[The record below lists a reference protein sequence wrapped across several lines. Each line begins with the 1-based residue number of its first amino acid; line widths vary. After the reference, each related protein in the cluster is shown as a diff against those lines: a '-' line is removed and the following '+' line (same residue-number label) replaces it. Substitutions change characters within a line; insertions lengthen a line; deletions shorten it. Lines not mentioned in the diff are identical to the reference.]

1 VIPFF
6 TPCKPLRKS
15 ADAAQ
20 DDVTTKSDLDAGPKT
35 EILSGLHTGSR
46 ISSPW
51 PSTNN
56 EETEKMTKFIAA
68 LSWLVMLPLLGFGQ
82 QSTAVEQDRTV
93 RINQIQVIG
102 SHNSYHTG
110 IAPSERKLIE
120 QQNPKAMRALDYAHA
135 PLADQLTGGVRQVE
149 IDVYADSKGGR
160 YSHPAIVGKVAEA
173 GLPADPDFDPQHEMD
188 KPGFKV
194 MHVLDVDQRSSCHT
208 FIACLT
214 AIRGW
219 SQQHPQ
225 HLPIFILVETKQGRA
240 GATSPHGPEPFTSE
254 TFDALDSEIR
264 SVFSPAE
271 MITPDQ
277 VRGSYETLPQAIQSS
292 AVPSSGSGKATGG
305 WPTLSNARGKVVFL
319 MDQRP
324 VEALYTEGH
333 PSLRGR
339 VIFTNATPGAPDAAF
354 TEENSGTK
362 AEIDAL
368 ARQGYLIRTRT
379 DDGTEEAR
387 SNDHTRAAV
396 ALSSGAQMLSTDYP
410 SSEPA
415 KWTGFF
421 VGLPHG
427 LTARCNPVTA
437 PPGCVDALLEP
448 SNAN

>member
-1 VIPFF
+1 MSHGPGQRRRFLRRLPFEGWKAKAMMKFLTTIPLLMFSLSCLAQEM
-6 TPCKPLRKS
+6 T
-15 ADAAQ
+15 AAQ
-20 DDVTTKSDLDAGPKT
+20 
-35 EILSGLHTGSR
+35 
-46 ISSPW
+46 
-51 PSTNN
+51 
-56 EETEKMTKFIAA
+56 
-68 LSWLVMLPLLGFGQ
+68 
-82 QSTAVEQDRTV
+82 QDRTL

-110 IAPSERKLIE
+110 IAPSERKVIE
-120 QQNPKAMRALDYAHA
+120 EKDPKAMRALEYAHA
-135 PLADQLTGGVRQVE
+135 ALPDQLTGGVRQVE
-149 IDVYADSKGGR
+149 IDVYADTRGAR
-160 YSHPAIVGKVAEA
+160 YAHPAIVDKVAAA

-194 MHVLDVDQRSSCHT
+194 MHVAGVDQRSSCHT

-214 AIRGW
+214 IIRGW

-225 HLPIFILVETKQGRA
+225 HLPVFVLVETKQGRP
-240 GATSPHGPEPFTSE
+240 GAAADTKGPEAFTSA
-254 TFDALDSEIR
+254 TFDALDAEIR
-264 SVFSPAE
+264 SVFSLQE

-277 VRGSYETLPQAIQSS
+277 VRGSYETLVEAVQA
-292 AVPSSGSGKATGG
+292 SGRGDVGHGKKPGG
-305 WPTLSNARGKVVFL
+305 WPTVAEARGKVIFL

-324 VEALYTEGH
+324 VESVYTEGH

-339 VIFTNATPGAPDAAF
+339 VLFTNAVPGAPDAAF

-368 ARQGYLIRTRT
+368 AKQGYLIRTRT

-387 SNDHTRAAV
+387 SNDHTRADL

-410 SSEPA
+410 SSEPSQ
-415 KWTGFF
+415 WTGFF

-427 LTARCNPVTA
+427 LVARCNPVTS

-448 SNAN
+448 SSAK

>member
-1 VIPFF
+1 MSRQ
-6 TPCKPLRKS
+6 KP
-15 ADAAQ
+15 
-20 DDVTTKSDLDAGPKT
+20 DLDAGVEA
-35 EILSGLHTGSR
+35 EILSLYAGNRTN
-46 ISSPW
+46 SPW

-68 LSWLVMLPLLGFGQ
+68 LSWLVMLPLSGFGQ
-82 QSTAVEQDRTV
+82 QSTAVQQDRTV

-149 IDVYADSKGGR
+149 TDVYADSKGGR
-160 YSHPAIVGKVAEA
+160 YPHPAIVGKVAEA

-194 MHVLDVDQRSSCHT
+194 MHILDVDQRSSCHT
-208 FIACLT
+208 LIACLT
-214 AIRGW
+214 TIRGW
-219 SQQHPQ
+219 SQQHPR
-225 HLPIFILVETKQGRA
+225 HLPIFILVETKQGRP
-240 GATSPHGPEPFTSE
+240 GAPAAPHGPEPFTSA
-254 TFDALDSEIR
+254 TFDALDGEIR
-264 SVFSPAE
+264 SVFSSAE

-277 VRGSYETLPQAIQSS
+277 VRGSYETLPEAIQSIP
-292 AVPSSGSGKATGG
+292 AVDSGSAKMTGG

-339 VIFTNATPGAPDAAF
+339 LIFTNAVPGAPDAAF

-368 ARQGYLIRTRT
+368 AKQGYLIRTRT

-387 SNDHTRAAV
+387 SNDHTRADV

-427 LTARCNPVTA
+427 LTARCNSVTA
-437 PPGCVDALLEP
+437 PPRCVDTLLEP
-448 SNAN
+448 SIAK

>member
-1 VIPFF
+1 M
-6 TPCKPLRKS
+6 RK
-15 ADAAQ
+15 
-20 DDVTTKSDLDAGPKT
+20 
-35 EILSGLHTGSR
+35 
-46 ISSPW
+46 
-51 PSTNN
+51 
-56 EETEKMTKFIAA
+56 F
-68 LSWLVMLPLLGFGQ
+68 LVMLPTILLLPLCAAAQ
-82 QSTAVEQDRTV
+82 QTAAPQDRLV
-93 RINQIQVIG
+93 HINQIQVIG
-102 SHNSYHTG
+102 THNSYHTG

-135 PLADQLTGGVRQVE
+135 PLGDQLSGGARQLE

-160 YSHPAIVGKVAEA
+160 YSHPVIVDKVAAA
-173 GLPADPDFDPQHEMD
+173 GLPADPDFDPNHEMD

-194 MHVLDVDQRSSCHT
+194 MHVLNVDQRSSCHT

-214 AIRGW
+214 TIRSW

-225 HLPIFILVETKQGRA
+225 HVPIFILVETKQGRPGTPPSA
-240 GATSPHGPEPFTSE
+240 DGPEPFTSA
-254 TFDALDSEIR
+254 TFDALDAEIR
-264 SVFSPAE
+264 SVFSEKE

-277 VRGSYETLPQAIQSS
+277 VRGSYNTLFEAIQSS
-292 AVPSSGSGKATGG
+292 GSSAAGKQSGG
-305 WPTLSNARGKVVFL
+305 WPTLAKARGKVVFL

-324 VEALYTEGH
+324 VEAVYTEGH
-333 PSLRGR
+333 PALRGR

-362 AEIDAL
+362 EEIDAL

-387 SNDHTRAAV
+387 SNDHTRANV

-421 VGLPHG
+421 VGLPG
-427 LTARCNPVTA
+427 SLVARCNPVTA
-437 PPGCVDALLEP
+437 PQGCVDALLEP
-448 SNAN
+448 SSAK

>member
-1 VIPFF
+1 
-6 TPCKPLRKS
+6 
-15 ADAAQ
+15 
-20 DDVTTKSDLDAGPKT
+20 
-35 EILSGLHTGSR
+35 
-46 ISSPW
+46 
-51 PSTNN
+51 
-56 EETEKMTKFIAA
+56 
-68 LSWLVMLPLLGFGQ
+68 MLPLSVLGQ
-82 QSTAVEQDRTV
+82 QSATAVQDQTL

-102 SHNSYHTG
+102 SHNSYHSG
-110 IAPSERKLIE
+110 IAPSESKLIE
-120 QQNPKAMRALDYAHA
+120 QTNPKAMRALDYAHA
-135 PLADQLTGGVRQVE
+135 PLADQLEGGVRQLE

-173 GLPADPDFDPQHEMD
+173 GLPADPEFDPQHEMD

-194 MHVLDVDQRSSCHT
+194 MHVMDVDQRSSCHS

-214 AIRGW
+214 TIHGW

-240 GATSPHGPEPFTSE
+240 GAAPQAHGPESFTSE
-254 TFDALDSEIR
+254 TFDALDAEIR
-264 SVFSPAE
+264 SVFSPSE

-277 VRGSYETLPQAIQSS
+277 VRGSYDTLLESIQSS
-292 AVPSSGSGKATGG
+292 SAASSNSAKHFGG
-305 WPTLSNARGKVVFL
+305 WPTLAKARGKVIFL

-324 VEALYTEGH
+324 VGPVYTQGH
-333 PSLRGR
+333 ASLRGR
-339 VIFTNATPGAPDAAF
+339 VIFTNAEAGAPDSAF

-387 SNDHTRAAV
+387 SNDHTRADI

-410 SSEPA
+410 SSEPSR
-415 KWTGFF
+415 WTGFF

-427 LTARCNPVTA
+427 LVARCNPVTA
-437 PPGCVDALLEP
+437 PPVCVDSLLEP
-448 SNAN
+448 SSK

>member
-1 VIPFF
+1 
-6 TPCKPLRKS
+6 
-15 ADAAQ
+15 
-20 DDVTTKSDLDAGPKT
+20 
-35 EILSGLHTGSR
+35 
-46 ISSPW
+46 
-51 PSTNN
+51 
-56 EETEKMTKFIAA
+56 MTKLLATFPLIAMFS
-68 LSWLVMLPLLGFGQ
+68 LYGLGQ
-82 QSTAVEQDRTV
+82 EATASRQDQTL

-102 SHNSYHTG
+102 THNSYHTG

-135 PLADQLTGGVRQVE
+135 SLPDQLTGGARQLE
-149 IDVYADSKGGR
+149 IDVYADTKGGR
-160 YSHPAIVGKVAEA
+160 YAHPAIVDKVREA
-173 GLPADPDFDPQHEMD
+173 GLPADPDFDPNHEMD

-194 MHVLDVDQRSSCHT
+194 MHVLGVDQRSSCHT

-214 AIRGW
+214 IVRGW
-219 SQQHPQ
+219 SKEHPQ
-225 HLPIFILVETKQGRA
+225 HLPIFILIETKQGRSDVPA
-240 GATSPHGPEPFTSE
+240 VANGPEPFSAA
-254 TFDALDSEIR
+254 TFDALDGEIR
-264 SVFSPAE
+264 SVFSPRE
-271 MITPDQ
+271 IITPDQ
-277 VRGSYETLPQAIQSS
+277 VRGDHETLFEGIQSS
-292 AVPSSGSGKATGG
+292 GKEGTHKKAGG
-305 WPTLSNARGKVVFL
+305 WPTLAEARGKVVFL

-324 VEALYTEGH
+324 VETIYTEGH

-368 ARQGYLIRTRT
+368 AKQGYLIRTRT

-387 SNDHTRAAV
+387 SNDHTRANV

-437 PPGCVDALLEP
+437 PPGCVDSLFEP
-448 SNAN
+448 TK

>member
-1 VIPFF
+1 MRQMKKLLA
-6 TPCKPLRKS
+6 T
-15 ADAAQ
+15 
-20 DDVTTKSDLDAGPKT
+20 
-35 EILSGLHTGSR
+35 
-46 ISSPW
+46 
-51 PSTNN
+51 
-56 EETEKMTKFIAA
+56 
-68 LSWLVMLPLLGFGQ
+68 LPLMMMSSLCGLGQ
-82 QSTAVEQDRTV
+82 QTTATQQDRTL

-110 IAPSERKLIE
+110 IAPSEQKLIE

-135 PLADQLTGGVRQVE
+135 PLPDQLTGGVRQLE
-149 IDVYADSKGGR
+149 IDIYADTKGGR
-160 YSHPAIVGKVAEA
+160 YAHPAIVDKVAEA
-173 GLPADPDFDPQHEMD
+173 GLPADPDFDPNHEMD

-194 MHVLDVDQRSSCHT
+194 MHVLGVDQRSSCHT

-219 SQQHPQ
+219 SQEHPQ
-225 HLPIFILVETKQGRA
+225 HLPIFILVETKQGRPDA
-240 GATSPHGPEPFTSE
+240 PAVANGPEPFTST
-254 TFDALDSEIR
+254 TFDALDAEIR
-264 SVFSPAE
+264 SVFSAKE

-277 VRGSYETLPQAIQSS
+277 VRGSYKTLPEAIQ
-292 AVPSSGSGKATGG
+292 ASGKKAGG
-305 WPTLSNARGKVVFL
+305 WPTLAEARGKVVFL

-324 VEALYTEGH
+324 VEGVYTEGH
-333 PSLRGR
+333 PALRGR
-339 VIFTNATPGAPDAAF
+339 VIFTNAVPGAPDAAF

-368 ARQGYLIRTRT
+368 AKQGYLIRTRT

-387 SNDHTRAAV
+387 SNDHTRADV

-427 LTARCNPVTA
+427 LAARCNPVTA
-437 PPGCVDALLEP
+437 PPGCVDSLLEAP
-448 SNAN
+448 SAK

>member
-1 VIPFF
+1 
-6 TPCKPLRKS
+6 
-15 ADAAQ
+15 
-20 DDVTTKSDLDAGPKT
+20 
-35 EILSGLHTGSR
+35 
-46 ISSPW
+46 
-51 PSTNN
+51 
-56 EETEKMTKFIAA
+56 MTKFLATISLLVYPFSGLARQMTAA
-68 LSWLVMLPLLGFGQ
+68 Q
-82 QSTAVEQDRTV
+82 QDRTLH
-93 RINQIQVIG
+93 INQIQVIG

-135 PLADQLTGGVRQVE
+135 PLPDQLTGGIRQLE
-149 IDVYADSKGGR
+149 IDIYADTKGGR
-160 YSHPAIVGKVAEA
+160 YAHPAIVDKVAEA
-173 GLPADPDFDPQHEMD
+173 GLPADPDFDPNHEMQ

-214 AIRGW
+214 TIRGW
-219 SQQHPQ
+219 SQEHPQ
-225 HLPIFILVETKQGRA
+225 HLPIFILVETKQGRP
-240 GATSPHGPEPFTSE
+240 GTPVTENGPEPFTSA
-254 TFDALDSEIR
+254 TFDALDAEIR
-264 SVFSPAE
+264 SVFSTQE

-277 VRGSYETLPQAIQSS
+277 VRGHYETLPEAIQ
-292 AVPSSGSGKATGG
+292 ATGRGDRGKKAGG
-305 WPTLSNARGKVVFL
+305 WPTLAEARGKVVFL

-324 VEALYTEGH
+324 VEAVYTEGH

-339 VIFTNATPGAPDAAF
+339 AIFTNAVPGAQDAAF

-368 ARQGYLIRTRT
+368 VKQGYLVRTRT

-387 SNDHTRAAV
+387 SNDRTRAEL

-410 SSEPA
+410 SSEPSQ
-415 KWTGFF
+415 WTGFF

-427 LTARCNPVTA
+427 LVARCNPVTS

-448 SNAN
+448 LSTK